1 MRRDAG
7 VAVKLDKYGFAM
19 GSSHPV
25 EADAAD
31 PLMALSMAE
40 LSRLREGR
48 KSRKSAEGGVTP
60 PSSQEGEVPAEPSS
74 HQAALVPSQPEQAAE
89 SVVQARSGD
98 RTDVISRAK
107 EAAKGTKAK
116 MQGFLSSLGSVL
128 GAEDA
133 SLSSA
138 FGGDDTP
145 AAGAAAQDDIMQ
157 QLESAVAAAE
167 ESVPSPEEPVPS
179 PEEPVPS
186 PPEPVAGSSPRM
198 DSAMQAEMERSASL
212 QLQTATE
219 LKAAQAEK
227 TELLQR
233 ISRMEA
239 QHEMV

>member
-179 PEEPVPS
+179 P
-186 PPEPVAGSSPRM
+186 PEPVAGSSPRM